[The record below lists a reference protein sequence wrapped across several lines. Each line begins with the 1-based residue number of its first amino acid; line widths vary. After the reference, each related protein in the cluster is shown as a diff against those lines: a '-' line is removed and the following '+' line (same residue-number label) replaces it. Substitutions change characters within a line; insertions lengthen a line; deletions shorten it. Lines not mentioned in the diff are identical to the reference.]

1 MPENYIQPVTDRQK
15 CYTCHKTVTGKRK
28 LSKCS
33 KCHAITYCGKECQ
46 VADFARHKWN
56 CIPVMVTEYEG
67 RGRGVIAARD
77 IKMGEVI
84 FLDKPVLKVPKNPES
99 FDRAVIESIE
109 KQINNMPSEAKLQY
123 NKLVR
128 PNLKIYQAVIESMEK
143 QINNMPSEA
152 KLQYN
157 KLVRPNLMKEED
169 EEFIKAAG
177 VIADHSMRIGDWCF
191 LYLNVALI
199 NHSCAPNAFSESIEK
214 EGDTWHEVRAIKNIS
229 KGEEVTQFLNIN
241 GSKEMDERFTII
253 AFGSSQDKRAVLK
266 KHFRFGCQKPCVCS
280 GIVPDQ
286 EDIVTELL
294 DLHRR
299 RRFDLSQLGKREE
312 ASFWTEHV
320 KIVDKIADLTLELDI
335 GCVMDKIE
343 SMKLL
348 TATAAEAQDEIL
360 LKKALNGLRNIAEDT
375 GIRSVV
381 KFCEEFIS
389 SDEFGNI
396 NFNFSKIHL

>member
-1 MPENYIQPVTDRQK
+1 MITYRIFVCALLLQFTDIDNEFVCVILIEMPENYIQPVTDRQQ
-15 CYTCHKTVTGKRK
+15 CYTCHKTVTGRRK

-33 KCHAITYCGKECQ
+33 KCHAITYCSKECQ
-46 VADFARHKWN
+46 VDDFVRHKWN

-67 RGRGVIAARD
+67 KGRGVIAARD

-84 FLDKPVLKVPKNPES
+84 FLDKPVLKVPQNPALFGIS
-99 FDRAVIESIE
+99 AVLQKME
-109 KQINNMPSEAKLQY
+109 KEINNMPSEAMLQY

-128 PNLKIYQAVIESMEK
+128 V
-143 QINNMPSEA
+143 SE
-152 KLQYN
+152 
-157 KLVRPNLMKEED
+157 VE
-169 EEFIKAAG
+169 

-229 KGEEVTQFLNIN
+229 KGEEVTQFFNFY
-241 GSKEMDERFTII
+241 GSEEMDERFTII
-253 AFGSSQDKRAVLK
+253 AYGCK
-266 KHFRFGCQKPCVCS
+266 KHFQFGCNKRCVCS

-294 DLHRR
+294 ELHRR
-299 RRFDLSQLGKREE
+299 RRFDICQLGKRKK

-343 SMKLL
+343 SLKLL
-348 TATAAEAQDEIL
+348 TATAAGAKDEVL
-360 LKKALNGLRNIAEDT
+360 LKKALNGLRKIAEDT

-381 KFCEEFIS
+381 KLCEEFIS
-389 SDEFGNI
+389 YDELGVI
-396 NFNFSKIHL
+396 HLDFSKINL